1 MLDERDDQGHLSP
14 AEAILSEAATGLV
27 GTKLTPPRLNRDHVS
42 RPRLIA
48 QLDASSDCP
57 LLLLRAPAGSGK
69 STLLTEWLAHRA
81 GASGWVSLD
90 EGDNDLAGFLGYLLA
105 AIRRG
110 VPQVRLATRDLL
122 QATTLPPLD
131 ALAASLAD
139 DLAHLPAGLV
149 LVLDDYHC
157 ITNPQIHE
165 LLQHVLRHPPERLHL
180 VLATRAEPPWPLTR
194 LRVRGQVAELR
205 YEDLLFTVEEA
216 AGFLRQMLGEASAQ
230 DLAVTLHDESEGW
243 AAGLQLMAL
252 TLRGRP
258 LAALRTTL
266 SRDPGDHIEAI
277 LLDEVFS
284 RQAPEVQDRLL
295 HMSILNRFSASLCEA
310 VAAASPEAAGER
322 WGAAFLTWL
331 GNANLFVMPIDA
343 GHEYYRFHHLFQQFL
358 GERLRERRSPTEIA
372 ALHLRAGQ
380 WFDAHGLIEEAIHH
394 TLAAGDAQEAGE
406 IVARH
411 RHALYNEEQFARLTR
426 WLRLLPAEVKEHHPG
441 LLLAEARIATMN
453 WRFME
458 AAIFLDHAAIE
469 LERGALADRAAAD
482 LAAAELLALR
492 GILDFWAGDAE
503 GVATMSRHLLTV
515 LPPEQ
520 SHLLGLAHTGMTT
533 SAYLM
538 GNIDEALA
546 YLEIQLAST
555 APHNPAFAWLLQTQA
570 FLFWLH
576 GDLTRLHQAATRLR
590 QVSEAMELADQ
601 EALAY
606 FLLGAVHYCRNELDI
621 ARAYLQCAHG
631 ARFIMRL
638 MWWGQAAGLLALTL
652 QARGRGDEAQRIL
665 DDAQAFLLERHAM
678 RLLPNIGAFQA
689 ELDRREGRVAPAIAW
704 ARQVTPGPLTWA
716 LAAVE
721 PRLAQVRALLTA
733 DDALALD
740 QAATILAELR
750 AFCAR
755 LPNRRLHLEVDA
767 LAALLAEQGGD
778 HETALRM
785 LRQVVRDTAPD
796 GWVRLFADLGDDMEH
811 LIRQLPREAVSP
823 LALERIQAAFPI
835 QVLPSRISEQ
845 AGLIEPLSP
854 RELQILALLGE
865 RDSNKEIAARL
876 FISPGTVKRHT
887 ISIYRKLDVNDRRQ
901 AVARAAEL
909 GLLPALQRTG

>member
-1 MLDERDDQGHLSP
+1 MVDERRSPGHSPPSAADLSD
-14 AEAILSEAATGLV
+14 AATGLV
-27 GTKLTPPRLNRDHVS
+27 GAKLTPPRLNRDHVG
-42 RPRLIA
+42 RPRLVS
-48 QLDASSDCP
+48 QLEASSDCP

-81 GASGWVSLD
+81 QASGWVSLD
-90 EGDNDLAGFLGYLLA
+90 ERDNDLAGFLGYLLA
-105 AIRRG
+105 AIRRSF
-110 VPQVRLATRDLL
+110 PQARLVTRDLL

-139 DLAHLPAGLV
+139 DLAQLPTDIMLI
-149 LVLDDYHC
+149 LDDYHA
-157 ITNPQIHE
+157 ITNPLIHE
-165 LLQHVLRHPPERLHL
+165 FLQHVLRHPPERLHL
-180 VLATRAEPPWPLTR
+180 VIATRAEPPGPLAR
-194 LRVRGQVAELR
+194 LRARGQVAELR
-205 YEDLLFTVEEA
+205 YEDLLFTVEET
-216 AGFLRQMLGEASAQ
+216 AGFLRQMLGEVVAQ

-258 LAALRTTL
+258 LAALHTTL
-266 SRDPGDHIEAI
+266 SRDPGDQIEAI

-295 HMSILNRFSASLCEA
+295 QMSILNRFTAPLCEA
-310 VAAASPEAAGER
+310 VVAASPEDSGDR

-331 GNANLFVMPIDA
+331 GNANLFVIPIDR

-358 GERLRERRSPTEIA
+358 GERLRERCTPTEIA

-380 WFDAHGLIEEAIHH
+380 WFETHGLIEEAIHH
-394 TLAAGDAQEAGE
+394 ALAAGHEREAGE

-411 RHALYNEEQFARLTR
+411 RHDLYNADQFARLTR
-426 WLRLLPAEVKEHHPG
+426 WLRLLPAAVKEHHPG

-453 WRFME
+453 WRFIE
-458 AAIFLDHAAIE
+458 AAIFLDHAELE
-469 LERGALADRAAAD
+469 LERGVLPDGAAAD

-503 GVATMSRHLLTV
+503 RVATMSRHLLTV

-520 SHLLGLAHTGMTT
+520 THLLGLAHTGITT

-538 GNIDEALA
+538 GNLDEALA
-546 YLEIQLAST
+546 YLEMQLAST
-555 APHNPAFAWLLQTQA
+555 APHNPSFAWLLQTQS

-576 GDLTRLHQAATRLR
+576 GDLTRLHQSATRLR

-601 EALAY
+601 EALAH
-606 FLLGAVHYCRNELDI
+606 FLLGAVHYSRNELE
-621 ARAYLQCAHG
+621 AANTHLHRAVD

-652 QARGRGDEAQRIL
+652 QALGQGEDAQHLL
-665 DDAQAFLLERHAM
+665 DDAQVFLLERHAM

-689 ELDRREGRVAPAIAW
+689 ELDRREGRYAPAVAW

-733 DDALALD
+733 EDAASLD

-755 LPNRRLHLEVDA
+755 LPNRRLCLEVDA
-767 LAALLAEQGGD
+767 LAAVLHEHQGD
-778 HETALRM
+778 HDLALST
-785 LRQVVRDTAPD
+785 LRQVVRDTEAD
-796 GWVRLFADLGDDMEH
+796 GWVRLYADLGDDMAD
-811 LIRQLPREAVSP
+811 LLRQLPHHGAPQR
-823 LALERIQAAFPI
+823 ALERILAAFPA
-835 QVLPSRISEQ
+835 QISPVRRLDQ
-845 AGLIEPLSP
+845 SQLIEPLSP
-854 RELQILALLGE
+854 RELQILALLGK

-876 FISPGTVKRHT
+876 FISPATVKRHT
-887 ISIYRKLDVNDRRQ
+887 VSIYRKLDVSDRRG
-901 AVARAAEL
+901 AVARALEL
-909 GLLPALQRTG
+909 GLLPALQITA